1 MPKKK
6 KSIYPLWVLIPALLI
21 YTVFSVV
28 PIVISLVCSFTDW
41 NMGRLYT
48 PAFNGIANYIELLKD
63 PVFLRSIGNTFLFA
77 LATTILKTVVGFLLA
92 LVMVKKIPGRGIMR
106 TIYYAPCVISITV
119 VGVLFKSILAN
130 KGLLNNVL
138 QIIGLSN
145 LTHDWLGSYGTAI
158 GSVILVETFFFL
170 LQYLHIYGTF
180 FSVICIFISLRI
192 PFTVMT
198 FCSFVKGV
206 PREIDEASIM
216 DGCNFW
222 QMTIKILF
230 PILKPIMVTNVVI
243 TAIDVWNN
251 FMIPLFYLGS
261 AKKSTISMV
270 IYSFFGRYNRDWQY
284 VFAALMLVVLPML
297 IFFIILQKHIIA
309 GMTAGAVKG

>member
-1 MPKKK
+1 
-6 KSIYPLWVLIPALLI
+6 
-21 YTVFSVV
+21 
-28 PIVISLVCSFTDW
+28 
-41 NMGRLYT
+41 
-48 PAFNGIANYIELLKD
+48 
-63 PVFLRSIGNTFLFA
+63 
-77 LATTILKTVVGFLLA
+77 
-92 LVMVKKIPGRGIMR
+92 
-106 TIYYAPCVISITV
+106 
-119 VGVLFKSILAN
+119 
-130 KGLLNNVL
+130 
-138 QIIGLSN
+138 
-145 LTHDWLGSYGTAI
+145 
-158 GSVILVETFFFL
+158 
-170 LQYLHIYGTF
+170 
-180 FSVICIFISLRI
+180 
-192 PFTVMT
+192 MT
-198 FCSFVKGV
+198 FRSFVKGV

-251 FMIPLFYLGS
+251 FMIPLFHLGS

>member
-1 MPKKK
+1 MRK
-6 KSIYPLWVLIPALLI
+6 KSLGKWILFIFMVALAML
-21 YTVFSVV
+21 YVV
-28 PIVISLVCSFTDW
+28 PFIMMVLGSFKTQAEASMFNLALPTEWLVSNYVHVLESGKIWMGYLNSAIITIPVTVISILLGSISGIVISRRNDKLSQ
-41 NMGRLYT
+41 G
-48 PAFNGIANYIELLKD
+48 
-63 PVFLRSIGNTFLFA
+63 
-77 LATTILKTVVGFLLA
+77 
-92 LVMVKKIPGRGIMR
+92 
-106 TIYYAPCVISITV
+106 IYYYFI
-119 VGVLFKSILAN
+119 F
-130 KGLLNNVL
+130 GLTLTL
-138 QIIGLSN
+138 QIASI
-145 LTHDWLGSYGTAI
+145 
-158 GSVILVETFFFL
+158 FFL
-170 LQYLHIYGTF
+170 LQALHIYGTF

-206 PREIDEASIM
+206 PREIDEAAVI

-222 QMTIKILF
+222 QMTVKVLF
-230 PILKPIMVTNVVI
+230 PILKPIMVTNIVI

-261 AKKSTISMV
+261 AKKATISMA

-297 IFFIILQKHIIA
+297 LLFIVLQKHIIA